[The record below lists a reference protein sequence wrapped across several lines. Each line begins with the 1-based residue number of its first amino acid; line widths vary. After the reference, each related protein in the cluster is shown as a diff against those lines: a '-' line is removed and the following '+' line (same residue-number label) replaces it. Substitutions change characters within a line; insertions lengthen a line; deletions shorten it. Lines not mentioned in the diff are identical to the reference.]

1 MTPFDFRPRTR
12 VLFGAGE
19 FARLGE
25 VARELGGTKC
35 LLVAD
40 QGMLDC
46 GYAQEAIRT
55 LKARRIEVFAFHDFS
70 AGPTAAMVQAGADY
84 VAPHHVNLIVA
95 VGGGSSHGLRQGHQ
109 LCRFQ
114 RGLHSR
120 LLGLRQGRQADAA
133 HDRRPYHGRNRK

>member
-40 QGMLDC
+40 RGMIDR
-46 GYAQEAIRT
+46 GYVQEATRT
-55 LKARRIEVFAFHDFS
+55 LKARRMEVFTFHDFES
-70 AGPTAAMVQAGADY
+70 GPTTEMIEAGAEYAGPLKID
-84 VAPHHVNLIVA
+84 LIVGL
-95 VGGGSSHGLRQGHQ
+95 GGGSSL
-109 LCRFQ
+109 
-114 RGLHSR
+114 
-120 LLGLRQGRQADAA
+120 D
-133 HDRRPYHGRNRK
+133 